1 MKYSEIK
8 LAEKGARK
16 RKQKAAKDKAS
27 FKNPNTMSESDMIE
41 RMDFLTTNSDKT
53 QYISFTAIDKIGI
66 NPRSTYDT
74 PVGIY
79 CYPLTKAGGEPST
92 ILDSMTR
99 DESFDDIPYKV
110 QSRTIQIF

>member
-27 FKNPNTMSESDMIE
+27 YQNPNTMSESDMTDH
-41 RMDFLTTNSDKT
+41 MYNVAVNTDKT

-66 NPRSTYDT
+66 NPSTAVFAFVPT
-74 PVGIY
+74 FISLGVSATVPVFAFAV
-79 CYPLTKAGGEPST
+79 LTS
-92 ILDSMTR
+92 
-99 DESFDDIPYKV
+99 
-110 QSRTIQIF
+110 